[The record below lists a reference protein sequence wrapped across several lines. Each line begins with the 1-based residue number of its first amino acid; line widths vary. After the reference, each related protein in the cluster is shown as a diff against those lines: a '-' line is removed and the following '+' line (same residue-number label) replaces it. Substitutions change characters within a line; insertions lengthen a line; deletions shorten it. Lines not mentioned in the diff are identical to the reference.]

1 MNRSYTT
8 RLSRGRTHARRTH
21 TRRARR
27 VAGLVA
33 GLALCA
39 LVPACGL
46 QSANAFIAPA
56 GPAKIKPVPAL
67 NGVQVTV
74 GSKNFTEQLILGKMA
89 ETIFQVMGADVQDK
103 TNLAGSVAT
112 RQAQLSGDIDMAWE
126 YTGTAWITYMGH
138 TKPIPGRIPQWKAV
152 AKEDLKQNQIVWL
165 KPAPMNN
172 TYAFATPV
180 ETQKKLGITKLS
192 QLKQL
197 PVSERTFCVES
208 EFYSRSDGFKP
219 MLEKYGMELG
229 KDVPRSNVTVLDTG
243 VVYSVTDK
251 GGVCN
256 FGEVFTTDGRILSL
270 NLAVLRDDRQFF
282 PLYNVAANFDE
293 GFIKKYP
300 QVRKVFEMVSKQI
313 TTQTMLRLNAKV
325 DVDGADPALVA
336 RDWLRQKGFVS

>member
-1 MNRSYTT
+1 M
-8 RLSRGRTHARRTH
+8 HIQP
-21 TRRARR
+21 ARR
-27 VAGLVA
+27 VAGLVL
-33 GLALCA
+33 GLLLCA

-46 QSANAFIAPA
+46 QSANAFIPPA
-56 GPAKIKPVPAL
+56 DPGRIKPIPAL
-67 NGVQVTV
+67 DGVQVTV

-89 ETIFQVMGADVQDK
+89 GVIFQVLGADVVDK

-112 RQAQLSGDIDMAWE
+112 RQAQLSREIDMAWE

-138 TKPIPGRIPQWKAV
+138 TKPIPGRIPQWRAV
-152 AKEDLKQNQIVWL
+152 AEQDLKENQIVWL

-192 QLKQL
+192 ELKQL

-208 EFYSRSDGFKP
+208 EFFSRSDGFKP

-229 KDVPRSNVTVLDTG
+229 RDVPRGNVTILDTG

-256 FGEVFTTDGRILSL
+256 FGEVFTTDGRILAL
-270 NLAVLRDDRQFF
+270 DLAVLKDDRQFF
-282 PLYNVAANFDE
+282 PLYNVAANFDQA
-293 GFIKKYP
+293 FLKKYP
-300 QVRKVFEMVSKQI
+300 QVRHVFEMVSREI

-325 DVDGADPALVA
+325 DVQGADPALVA
-336 RDWLRQKGFVS
+336 RDWLRQKGFVN

>member
-1 MNRSYTT
+1 MNR
-8 RLSRGRTHARRTH
+8 RDVKLF
-21 TRRARR
+21 
-27 VAGLVA
+27 LC
-33 GLALCA
+33 LALCA

-67 NGVQVTV
+67 EGVQVTV

-89 ETIFQVMGADVQDK
+89 ETIFQVMGADVEDK

-112 RQAQLSGDIDMAWE
+112 RQAQLSREVDMAWE

-138 TKPIPGRIPQWKAV
+138 TKPIPGRIPQWRAV
-152 AKEDLKQNQIVWL
+152 AKEDLEENGIVWL

-180 ETQKKLGITKLS
+180 ETQKKLGISKLS
-192 QLKQL
+192 ELKQL

-208 EFYSRSDGFKP
+208 EFYSRSDGFQP
-219 MLEKYGMELG
+219 MLEQYGMQLG

-256 FGEVFTTDGRILSL
+256 FGEVFTTDGRILAL
-270 NLAVLRDDRQFF
+270 DLAVLEDDRQFF
-282 PLYNVAANFDE
+282 PLYNVAANFDQA
-293 GFIKKYP
+293 FLRKYP
-300 QVRKVFEMVSKQI
+300 QVRKVFEMVSQEI

-325 DVDGADPALVA
+325 DVEGADPALVA

>member
-1 MNRSYTT
+1 MRQT
-8 RLSRGRTHARRTH
+8 REPRQVRRVAP
-21 TRRARR
+21 TRPARR
-27 VAGLVA
+27 VAGLA
-33 GLALCA
+33 LGLAMCA
-39 LVPACGL
+39 LAPACGL

-56 GPAKIKPVPAL
+56 DPGRIKPMPAL
-67 NGVQVTV
+67 DGVEVTV

-89 ETIFQVMGADVQDK
+89 EVIFEVLGADVQDK

-112 RQAQLSGDIDMAWE
+112 RQAQLSRDIDMAWE

-152 AKEDLKQNQIVWL
+152 AREDLKQNQIVWL

-192 QLKQL
+192 ELKQL

-229 KDVPRSNVTVLDTG
+229 RDVPRGNVTVLDTG

-270 NLAVLRDDRQFF
+270 DLAVLQDDRQFF
-282 PLYNVAANFDE
+282 PLYNVAANFDQA
-293 GFIKKYP
+293 FLKKYP
-300 QVRKVFEMVSKQI
+300 QVRKVFAMVSKEI
-313 TTQTMLRLNAKV
+313 TTKTMLRLNAKV

>member
-1 MNRSYTT
+1 M
-8 RLSRGRTHARRTH
+8 
-21 TRRARR
+21 TRRPARQPHR
-27 VAGLVA
+27 LRPVRRAAGLFL

-46 QSANAFIAPA
+46 QSASAFIPPA
-56 GPAKIKPVPAL
+56 DPGRIKPIPAL
-67 NGVQVTV
+67 EGVEVTV

-89 ETIFQVMGADVQDK
+89 EVIFEVLGADVEDK

-112 RQAQLSGDIDMAWE
+112 RQAQLSRDVDMAWE

-138 TKPIPGRIPQWKAV
+138 AKPIPGRIPQWRAV
-152 AKEDLKQNQIVWL
+152 AKEDLRENHIVWL

-192 QLKQL
+192 ELKQL
-197 PVSERTFCVES
+197 PVEERTFCVES

-229 KDVPRSNVTVLDTG
+229 RDVPRGNVTVLDTG

-256 FGEVFTTDGRILSL
+256 FGEVFTTDGRILAL
-270 NLAVLRDDRQFF
+270 DLAVLKDDRQFF
-282 PLYNVAANFDE
+282 PLYNVAANFDQA
-293 GFIKKYP
+293 FLKRYP
-300 QVRKVFEMVSKQI
+300 QLRQVFGMVSREL
-313 TTQTMLRLNAKV
+313 TTQTMLRLNAQV
-325 DVDGADPALVA
+325 DVEGADPALVA
-336 RDWLRQKGFVS
+336 RDWLRQKGFVN

>member
-1 MNRSYTT
+1 M
-8 RLSRGRTHARRTH
+8 RRPAL

-27 VAGLVA
+27 VTGMAL

-56 GPAKIKPVPAL
+56 DPGKIKPIPAL
-67 NGVQVTV
+67 DGVEVTV

-89 ETIFQVMGADVQDK
+89 ETIFQVMGAEVEDK

-112 RQAQLSGDIDMAWE
+112 RQAQLSRDVDMAWE

-152 AKEDLKQNQIVWL
+152 AEQDLKENHIVWL
-165 KPAPMNN
+165 RPAPMNN

-180 ETQKKLGITKLS
+180 ETQKRLGITKLS

-219 MLEKYGMELG
+219 MLEKYGMQLG
-229 KDVPRSNVTVLDTG
+229 RDVPRSNVTVLDTG

-256 FGEVFTTDGRILSL
+256 FGEVFTTDGRILAL
-270 NLAVLRDDRQFF
+270 DLAVLKDDRQFF
-282 PLYNVAANFDE
+282 PLYNVAANFDQA
-293 GFIKKYP
+293 FLKKYP
-300 QVRKVFEMVSKQI
+300 QVRQVFEMVSREI

-325 DVDGADPALVA
+325 DVQGADPALVA
-336 RDWLRQKGFVS
+336 RDWLRQKGFVN